1 MSSSAAADGSEA
13 EPSVQAEPAPEV
25 TEKPASAS
33 GSSSTKSAPKAGG
46 TGKKID
52 SLIPKGSVKR
62 VIKLD
67 KDVRLVGTDAVTAIS
82 KSTEMFIEWFARKAA
97 DEAKRR
103 VGEDGKTIIKYEDV
117 YQARTA
123 DKTLEFLDGIV
134 PPPHYVQ
141 K

>member
-1 MSSSAAADGSEA
+1 MSSSAAEESEA
-13 EPSVQAEPAPEV
+13 KPGVEAEPAPQAAE
-25 TEKPASAS
+25 TSASSSASA
-33 GSSSTKSAPKAGG
+33 GAKDTPKAAGA
-46 TGKKID
+46 GKKVE

>member
-1 MSSSAAADGSEA
+1 ML
-13 EPSVQAEPAPEV
+13 
-25 TEKPASAS
+25 
-33 GSSSTKSAPKAGG
+33 GG
-46 TGKKID
+46 TFLQRRG
-52 SLIPKGSVKR
+52 
-62 VIKLD
+62 
-67 KDVRLVGTDAVTAIS
+67 LVGTDAVTAIS

-97 DEAKRR
+97 DEAQRR
-103 VGEDGKTIIKYEDV
+103 VGEDGKTIIEYEDV